1 MSPGDGGRRAAGAF
15 RRIAVVVRQAPA
27 GGQES
32 ESAPTADKAVE
43 AYRRIVGIAADFGA
57 TVAVEPS
64 FSPFAPNAPVVDL
77 ARDPVDAVVS
87 LGGDGTL
94 LRAARSV
101 FSRRVPI
108 VGINLGRLGF
118 LTALS
123 PGGVA
128 EGLRRILGGDYVI
141 EEHVA
146 LEAEVAAGRGGARR
160 PAPRPEDAAQREAAA
175 AGGDGRRRRFTALND
190 VVVHKAGEA
199 RVVRLDLWAGSRGGR
214 EQEIGSFSG
223 DGIIFS
229 TPTGSTAY
237 SLSAGGPIVAPELD
251 CLLVTP
257 ILPHTLAVRPLVVP
271 RTQTITVA
279 ALGSGGQLYLTV
291 DGQEGAALADGDR
304 VSVRI
309 GDAGARLVRLPE
321 HSFFATLRKKL
332 SWAARPPSGD

>member
-1 MSPGDGGRRAAGAF
+1 MSGGFDRASSAAF
-15 RRIAVVVRQAPA
+15 RRIAVVVRQAPEGA
-27 GGQES
+27 EKSES
-32 ESAPTADKAVE
+32 EPERTGDKAVE
-43 AYRRIVGIAADFGA
+43 AYRRIAEIAADFGA
-57 TVAVEPS
+57 TAAVEPS
-64 FSPFAPNAPVVDL
+64 FSWAAPDAPVVDV
-77 ARDPVDAVVS
+77 AADPVDAVVS

-123 PGGVA
+123 PGSIA

-141 EEHVA
+141 EERVA
-146 LEAEVAAGRGGARR
+146 LEAEVLAGR
-160 PAPRPEDAAQREAAA
+160 
-175 AGGDGRRRRFTALND
+175 DGRRRRFTALND

-199 RVVRLDLWAGSRGGR
+199 RVARLDLWAGARGGR

-271 RTQTITVA
+271 RLQTITVA
-279 ALGSGGQLYLTV
+279 ALGRAGQLHLTV
-291 DGQEGAALADGDR
+291 DGQEGVALADGDR
-304 VSVRI
+304 VAVRI

>member
-1 MSPGDGGRRAAGAF
+1 MNPDRGRARSGAF
-15 RRIAVVVRQAPA
+15 RRIALVVRKAPEDA
-27 GGQES
+27 EKPEPGRTG
-32 ESAPTADKAVE
+32 DKAVE
-43 AYRRIVGIAADFGA
+43 AYRRIAEIAADFGA

-64 FSPFAPNAPVVDL
+64 FSPSAPSAPVVDL
-77 ARDPVDAVVS
+77 AADPVDAVVS

-128 EGLRRILGGDYVI
+128 EGLRRILAGDYVI
-141 EEHVA
+141 EERVA
-146 LEAEVAAGRGGARR
+146 LEAEVLAGR
-160 PAPRPEDAAQREAAA
+160 
-175 AGGDGRRRRFTALND
+175 DGRRRRFTALND

-199 RVVRLDLWAGSRGGR
+199 RVVRLDLWAGARGGR

-223 DGIIFS
+223 DGIILS

-237 SLSAGGPIVAPELD
+237 SLSAGGPIVSPELD

-271 RTQTITVA
+271 RSHTITVA
-279 ALGSGGQLYLTV
+279 ALGRAGQLHLTV
-291 DGQEGAALADGDR
+291 DGQEGVALADGGR
-304 VSVRI
+304 VAVRI

-321 HSFFATLRKKL
+321 HSFFATLRRKL